1 MTIYTEDNFATE
13 AVEVSVYGERK
24 IKKRYDAE
32 RLKRQGG
39 RVEVVLRQENRWKT
53 VCVSGVDAAGN
64 RSEEKVFQILVT
76 PDRKIQFFYNLPSI
90 VGVALMILPL
100 LCGVIFSSESREESR
115 QEEKIL
121 KQTRKIRKEK
131 VPKLDIPKSVCY
143 DFYIFLI

>member
-1 MTIYTEDNFATE
+1 MVVTGIENHGKYKESSKKMTIYTEDNFATE

-100 LCGVIFSSESREESR
+100 LCGVIFFIRKQR
-115 QEEKIL
+115 R
-121 KQTRKIRKEK
+121 KQTRRK
-131 VPKLDIPKSVCY
+131 
-143 DFYIFLI
+143 DFKAD